1 MLWNAVVRRK
11 TPEAEIFGKTLRR
24 LREEAGL
31 SQERVA
37 QEADLTTGYISDLER
52 GLKAPGLSTIIRL
65 ASALAVSPADMLKD
79 FTPATLRKL
88 K

>member
-1 MLWNAVVRRK
+1 VRRK
-11 TPEAEIFGKTLRR
+11 TPEAEIFGRTLRR
-24 LREEAGL
+24 LREESGL

-52 GLKAPGLSTIIRL
+52 GLKAPGLATIIRL
-65 ASALAVSPADMLKD
+65 ASALGMTPSDMLKD
-79 FTPATLRKL
+79 FTPNAVRRL

>member
-1 MLWNAVVRRK
+1 MRRK
-11 TPEAEIFGKTLRR
+11 TPEAEIFGRTLRR
-24 LREEAGL
+24 LREAAGL

-52 GLKAPGLSTIIRL
+52 GLKAPGLATIIRL
-65 ASALAVSPADMLKD
+65 ATALGVSPSDMLKD

-88 K
+88 R

>member
-1 MLWNAVVRRK
+1 MRRK
-11 TPEAEIFGKTLRR
+11 TPEAETFGRTLKR

-52 GLKAPGLSTIIRL
+52 GLKAPGLSTIIHL
-65 ASALAVSPADMLKD
+65 ASALEVSPSDMLKD
-79 FTPATLRKL
+79 FTPAVLRKL

>member
-1 MLWNAVVRRK
+1 MRRK
-11 TPEAEIFGKTLRR
+11 TPEGEIFGGTLRR
-24 LREEAGL
+24 LRDAAGL

-52 GLKAPGLSTIIRL
+52 GLKAPGLVTIIRL
-65 ASALAVSPADMLKD
+65 ASALGVAPADMLKD
-79 FTPATLRKL
+79 FTPTTLRRL

>member
-1 MLWNAVVRRK
+1 LLWNAFVRRK
-11 TPEAEIFGKTLRR
+11 TPEAEIFGRTLRR
-24 LREEAGL
+24 LREAAGL

-52 GLKAPGLSTIIRL
+52 GLKAPGLATIIRL
-65 ASALAVSPADMLKD
+65 ATALGVSPSDMLKD

-88 K
+88 R